1 MPVPSGIGT
10 SSQKVYR
17 VGRNAG
23 INSISQSIFT
33 LTDDHQLF
41 NGEKV
46 RLVSDT
52 GEVPNNVEQ
61 DKLYFAFT
69 TGLNADQIK
78 LSSTLNDTINGT
90 TIGGISNN
98 GGELRI
104 VSFVA
109 DKDPGELGHPMQFDE
124 DESQWYLQG
133 SKSTAFNT
141 IYDGIVGIGTS
152 ILGNQ
157 TGATFVTR
165 RLDNRGLEDRLY
177 KFRYVIPKEFSNA
190 RPPSDGFILQ
200 ESNTVGFGSASY
212 LTSALANTTQLRN
225 PTIITD
231 ASYVGQEVT
240 IRTEEPHHFV
250 AGDTVKIKN
259 VRSTNNL
266 TSNDQIPFNGE
277 YPIYTVPSTRTFTI
291 AGITTDPRNIPERNQ
306 PENHTTTG

>member
-124 DESQWYLQG
+124 GESQWYLQG
-133 SKSTAFNT
+133 SSSTFFNT
-141 IYDGIVGIGTS
+141 IYDGI
-152 ILGNQ
+152 
-157 TGATFVTR
+157 
-165 RLDNRGLEDRLY
+165 EH
-177 KFRYVIPKEFSNA
+177 
-190 RPPSDGFILQ
+190 
-200 ESNTVGFGSASY
+200 
-212 LTSALANTTQLRN
+212 RN
-225 PTIITD
+225 
-231 ASYVGQEVT
+231 
-240 IRTEEPHHFV
+240 
-250 AGDTVKIKN
+250 
-259 VRSTNNL
+259 
-266 TSNDQIPFNGE
+266 FN
-277 YPIYTVPSTRTFTI
+277 SR
-291 AGITTDPRNIPERNQ
+291 
-306 PENHTTTG
+306 